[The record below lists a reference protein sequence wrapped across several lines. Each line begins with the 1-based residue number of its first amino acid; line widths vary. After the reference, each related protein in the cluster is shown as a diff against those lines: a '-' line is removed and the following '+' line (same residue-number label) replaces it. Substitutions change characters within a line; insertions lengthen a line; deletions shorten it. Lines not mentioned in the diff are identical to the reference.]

1 MNKGSENNERDYY
14 LSAEEYSTL
23 DPDEIKEW
31 VPLSKKYERVP
42 IWCIVA
48 LSFAAFCGIL
58 YLLFCISPAF
68 ADFFNLYISGAVRM
82 VFAKVTGIL
91 PFSVAEA
98 CLILIPVFL
107 FLIIRYIWR
116 YRCNTGKSTLVT
128 IVCILS
134 VVSLFFSQF
143 VVCFS
148 AGYRGR
154 GLDDKL
160 GFKVEEVS
168 KEELYDSAVYL
179 IKEIN
184 SLVPEI
190 EYGEDHFS
198 IMPYSLAKMNDKLI
212 DAYDSFA
219 KKHDFIWSF
228 DSNLKPVLLSEGL
241 SYMHITGVYTF
252 FTGEANINIAF
263 PDYTI
268 PNTAAHELSHQRGIA
283 KEDEANMMAFLVCME
298 SDDTYIRYSAL
309 LSIFEDVSNAL
320 YYADRGL
327 LKKVNSVLDVRVYN
341 ELVAKNNF
349 FKKYQDSVSSQVSG
363 TVNDIY
369 LQSQG
374 TVGRRSYGMVV
385 DILVAYLKEE
395 KHIK

>member
-1 MNKGSENNERDYY
+1 
-14 LSAEEYSTL
+14 
-23 DPDEIKEW
+23 
-31 VPLSKKYERVP
+31 
-42 IWCIVA
+42 
-48 LSFAAFCGIL
+48 
-58 YLLFCISPAF
+58 
-68 ADFFNLYISGAVRM
+68 
-82 VFAKVTGIL
+82 
-91 PFSVAEA
+91 
-98 CLILIPVFL
+98 
-107 FLIIRYIWR
+107 
-116 YRCNTGKSTLVT
+116 
-128 IVCILS
+128 
-134 VVSLFFSQF
+134 
-143 VVCFS
+143 
-148 AGYRGR
+148 
-154 GLDDKL
+154 
-160 GFKVEEVS
+160 
-168 KEELYDSAVYL
+168 
-179 IKEIN
+179 
-184 SLVPEI
+184 
-190 EYGEDHFS
+190 
-198 IMPYSLAKMNDKLI
+198 MNDKLI

-219 KKHDFIWSF
+219 EKHDFIWSF

-263 PDYTI
+263 PDYTV

-320 YYADRGL
+320 YYADRAL
-327 LKKVNSVLDVRVYN
+327 LKKANSMLDVRVYN